1 MFCLPGL
8 IFPVKREILQTAFCL
23 LTSKRWTGT
32 MISRE
37 RCMKKVVAVS
47 LLAFTLVSACSSPEE
62 PKATSSPAP
71 SQSPPSVGHQ
81 YGETLKGGIDKAK
94 DIQEKMDDRIQ
105 QMDETAKQ
113 NKPSLDE

>member
-1 MFCLPGL
+1 MDRHDKP
-8 IFPVKREILQTAFCL
+8 RE
-23 LTSKRWTGT
+23 G
-32 MISRE
+32 
-37 RCMKKVVAVS
+37 CMKKIAAVS
-47 LLAFTLVSACSSPEE
+47 LLAFTLVSACRSPEE

-71 SQSPPSVGHQ
+71 SQSSPSVGRQ

-113 NKPSLDE
+113 NKPSQDE